1 MRRSAPH
8 LLAAV
13 LVVSSLSG
21 CSLFQKKDASMQ
33 TAGSSADIYSQPTTD
48 PAYVE
53 SDTTTYD
60 DPYARNYAP
69 APSGDSTYDA
79 SSGGSRYHTVA
90 KRDTLYSLA
99 RNYYSDQ
106 RRWKDIYEANRDVLA
121 DPNRIYV
128 GQRLVIP

>member
-1 MRRSAPH
+1 MRRNAPR

-13 LVVSSLSG
+13 LVVSSLTG
-21 CSLFQKKDASMQ
+21 CSLFQKKDASLQ
-33 TAGSSADIYSQPTTD
+33 TADSSADIYSQPATD

-53 SDTTTYD
+53 PSATTYD
-60 DPYARNYAP
+60 DPYARSYTP
-69 APSGDSTYDA
+69 LTSTGSSYDA

-106 RRWKDIYEANRDVLA
+106 RRWKDIYEANRDLLA

-128 GQRLVIP
+128 GQRLLIP